1 MTIVGFLL
9 TKLLSYWS
17 WFLVVAIIGLSI
29 KLLLGKKKD
38 VVDPFLG
45 IPEVK
50 PHWFW
55 GNLGSIFGEEHFA
68 KFYDKHYKAM
78 KGLRFCTWYD
88 GSTKKFFMLDP
99 DLINKIQVA
108 DFDHFMDLA
117 FTPEQYIKAAGVQVG
132 IADATGENWRQIKR
146 IAANPFSMLKVKKQI
161 PMFNDVFQNMVTYIG
176 KQADSKAIVDGTD
189 FIKMLSIDMIGYVG
203 LGVQVN
209 SFQNP
214 DSEFRNQ
221 ANNLV
226 ETWRFLLIALIVP
239 VASFFK
245 MGAWNPK
252 AAEFFEMIGKQAI
265 QSRKR
270 GKIEGKDVL
279 GSLVKANEEEP
290 DVMTDEMLKFT
301 IINLIV
307 DGYNTISD
315 ALTNLLYLLA
325 VHPEVQVKAQSEIDA
340 IFEEKDN
347 EDENQINLNDA
358 DIGNLNYVEMVIQES
373 VRYVNLAA
381 TFRRCT
387 KPWKIPDTNII
398 IPVGADIVIP
408 IFSLHRD
415 PEYWEDPEEFIPER
429 FSPENKAKIR
439 NGTYQ
444 PFGQGPRQCLGYNYV
459 RYVIKLTVAYLLRN
473 FNIENP
479 ENLPKK
485 FDFNPETFL
494 PTPKDALKVRFT
506 RRT

>member
-1 MTIVGFLL
+1 
-9 TKLLSYWS
+9 
-17 WFLVVAIIGLSI
+17 
-29 KLLLGKKKD
+29 
-38 VVDPFLG
+38 
-45 IPEVK
+45 
-50 PHWFW
+50 
-55 GNLGSIFGEEHFA
+55 
-68 KFYDKHYKAM
+68 
-78 KGLRFCTWYD
+78 
-88 GSTKKFFMLDP
+88 
-99 DLINKIQVA
+99 
-108 DFDHFMDLA
+108 
-117 FTPEQYIKAAGVQVG
+117 
-132 IADATGENWRQIKR
+132 
-146 IAANPFSMLKVKKQI
+146 MLKVKKQI

-325 VHPEVQVKAQSEIDA
+325 VHPEVQIKAQSEIDA

-347 EDENQINLNDA
+347 GKMLNISVLHSNLYPYF
-358 DIGNLNYVEMVIQES
+358 LQ
-373 VRYVNLAA
+373 
-381 TFRRCT
+381 T
-387 KPWKIPDTNII
+387 KFQNII
-398 IPVGADIVIP
+398 IM
-408 IFSLHRD
+408 F
-415 PEYWEDPEEFIPER
+415 EFFCR
-429 FSPENKAKIR
+429 
-439 NGTYQ
+439 G
-444 PFGQGPRQCLGYNYV
+444 
-459 RYVIKLTVAYLLRN
+459 
-473 FNIENP
+473 
-479 ENLPKK
+479 
-485 FDFNPETFL
+485 
-494 PTPKDALKVRFT
+494 
-506 RRT
+506 